1 LSEGAK
7 GTKRKEEAQMKKDY
21 AIETTNRYCAAD
33 ITEMFECKNY
43 KPGIPPKWCRHLIRY
58 SQECKALRK
67 DAK

>member
-1 LSEGAK
+1 
-7 GTKRKEEAQMKKDY
+7 MKKDY